1 MIQEF
6 LNKMRLRVLG
16 KLGLVCLALVSTAQS
31 TTIFA
36 HEPLSLPR
44 PMFNNHVANLSAIGG
59 DSLICFWFGGINEG
73 TTDNRIVYSLS
84 TDKGN
89 TWAPKTVLLDKS
101 GSDTL
106 YRDAVLWQNQN
117 KFYLFF
123 LIQEGAGGGSSAQSL
138 DFAYISSSDRGATWS
153 SPF

>member
-1 MIQEF
+1 
-6 LNKMRLRVLG
+6 MRGLR
-16 KLGLVCLALVSTAQS
+16 T
-31 TTIFA
+31 
-36 HEPLSLPR
+36 
-44 PMFNNHVANLSAIGG
+44 
-59 DSLICFWFGGINEG
+59 
-73 TTDNRIVYSLS
+73 IVYSLS

-101 GSDTL
+101 GTDTL